1 MNARGMLQGSVGM
14 VVVALALGFCANGA
28 QAGEVETFRYR
39 GMDYMSTGS
48 HVERHLTWSATLPFD
63 RTYAELTAAQQAH
76 VREQYSELAPGE
88 EPPYPLGGMRAIF
101 RLVDRNVD
109 QLAGRQEK
117 GPLVAV
123 AKVDDQGVVTQVSV
137 FRTPSPRVTAAI
149 TSALVNT
156 PFQPARR
163 NGAPVAMD
171 YLVSVE
177 LL

>member
-1 MNARGMLQGSVGM
+1 VD
-14 VVVALALGFCANGA
+14 
-28 QAGEVETFRYR
+28 RY
-39 GMDYMSTGS
+39 DPKAIEAKWQQ
-48 HVERHLTWSATLPFD
+48 VWED
-63 RTYAELTAAQQAH
+63 ERTYHTPDP
-76 VREQYSELAPGE
+76 APGE

-137 FRTPSPRVTAAI
+137 FRTPSPLVTAAI